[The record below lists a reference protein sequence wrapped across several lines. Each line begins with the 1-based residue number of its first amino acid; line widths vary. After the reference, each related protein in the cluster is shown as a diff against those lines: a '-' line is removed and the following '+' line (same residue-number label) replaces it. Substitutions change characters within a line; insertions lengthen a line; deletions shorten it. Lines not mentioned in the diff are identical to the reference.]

1 MRSTLV
7 MDRCRRQSRLDQ
19 FDPTAVDDLVV
30 VGSRDDDGPAEVVGD
45 AEAHAADYAWV
56 LI

>member
-1 MRSTLV
+1 

-30 VGSRDDDGPAEVVGD
+30 VGSRDGDGPAEVVGD
-45 AEAHAADYAWV
+45 AKAHAADYAWV

>member
-30 VGSRDDDGPAEVVGD
+30 VGSRDGDGPAEVVGD
-45 AEAHAADYAWV
+45 AKAHAADYAWV